1 MLNNTDSDHDLPST
15 ADRNVKLGFNIAYLV
30 LGVGGNSLVIAVM
43 SSNKHKRSIP
53 RLFVLNLA
61 VSDIGFIAATLPI
74 NIYSRFK
81 AIRQDLYYCRLLI
94 PLSTGFYFLSIFT
107 IASMA
112 IYRCRLI
119 TNPYRPKMKKRS
131 AYIWITVIWFS
142 SLIIVLPLSVV
153 SKTNNGICYEN
164 WPSINHR
171 KAYTI
176 ALCILQF
183 VIPLLIIG
191 VAYVRIGI
199 YLWRSTVPQSS
210 LPAHKRRREN
220 IQVIKTLAIIVILFA
235 ICLLPGQIAWLLLD
249 FGGKQELQIATVIF
263 KFAQILDPLHACIN
277 PIIYGLSNEQFRKE
291 CMELFVDCFTRDP
304 KQIKPQRPGQV
315 STIEASL

>member
-74 NIYSRFK
+74 NIYSHFK

-112 IYRCRLI
+112 IYRCWLI
-119 TNPYRPKMKKRS
+119 TKPFRPKMRMRS
-131 AYIWITVIWFS
+131 AYIWITIIWFS

-153 SKTNNGICYEN
+153 SQTNNGICYEN

-176 ALCILQF
+176 SLFMLQF

-199 YLWRSTVPQSS
+199 YLWRSTVPQSTLPTSNKKKAQKRFLNFQIS
-210 LPAHKRRREN
+210 L
-220 IQVIKTLAIIVILFA
+220 
-235 ICLLPGQIAWLLLD
+235 
-249 FGGKQELQIATVIF
+249 TVCM
-263 KFAQILDPLHACIN
+263 HA
-277 PIIYGLSNEQFRKE
+277 
-291 CMELFVDCFTRDP
+291 
-304 KQIKPQRPGQV
+304 
-315 STIEASL
+315 

>member
-15 ADRNVKLGFNIAYLV
+15 ADRNVKLGFNIAYLIF
-30 LGVGGNSLVIAVM
+30 GVGGNSLVIAVM
-43 SSNKHKRSIP
+43 SSNKNKKSIP

-61 VSDIGFIAATLPI
+61 VSDISFIAATLPI
-74 NIYSRFK
+74 NIYSHFK
-81 AIRQDLYYCRLLI
+81 AIRQNLYYCRLLI
-94 PLSTGFYFLSIFT
+94 PLSTAFYFLSIFT

-112 IYRCRLI
+112 IYRCWLI
-119 TNPYRPKMKKRS
+119 TKPFRPKMRMRS
-131 AYIWITVIWFS
+131 AYIWIIIIWFS
-142 SLIIVLPLSVV
+142 SLIIVLPLTVV
-153 SKTNNGICYEN
+153 SQTYNGICYEN

-176 ALCILQF
+176 SLFILQF

-210 LPAHKRRREN
+210 LPAQKRRREN

-263 KFAQILDPLHACIN
+263 KFADILDPLHAGIN

-291 CMELFVDCFTRDP
+291 CMELFFDCFTCNP
-304 KQIKPQRPGQV
+304 KQLKPQRPGQV